1 MSRLGRPHLGDRR
14 VVTARLATPVEAFLQ
29 DLADQHGLD
38 RSTVIADLAA
48 AAAGRP
54 DLARGLRF
62 EAKLV
67 GPRDDGRLPL
77 AM

>member
-1 MSRLGRPHLGDRR
+1 M
-14 VVTARLATPVEAFLQ
+14 VTARLAEPVESFLQ

-62 EAKLV
+62 DAKFVSPL
-67 GPRDDGRLPL
+67 DDGRLPL